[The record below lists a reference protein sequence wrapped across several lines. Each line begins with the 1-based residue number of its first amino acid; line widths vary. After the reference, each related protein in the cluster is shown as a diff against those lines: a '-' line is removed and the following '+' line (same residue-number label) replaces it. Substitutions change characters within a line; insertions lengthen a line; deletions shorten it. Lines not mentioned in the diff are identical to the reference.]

1 MKRGL
6 LPTGNECFIFGD
18 ENKLKIFPANTFN
31 FKPKSHIRIDDIQR
45 CILDNFWYQYAN
57 KREDKGYML
66 SILNS
71 LAEYFNKMN
80 QVLPKSTKIEIPKKF
95 EVQKDEALYIL
106 FDGNKPGIYMTWEDV
121 MIEKIDAR
129 KKGEDVTFKKYDNIN
144 EALMWARKIIGE
156 NYYIDPKA
164 KEYIQRRR
172 TNDNISN
179 PLTPKAAKAE
189 PSGSKNIQEECPPK
203 YHTYKECLLKGIDP
217 LDSEYID
224 QELDKRFE
232 EFSKIMKNEL
242 KEEILNEIRMEMDNK
257 FEEIKKECDSKFDF
271 NISEAD
277 QMDIAGHGQL
287 PE

>member
-18 ENKLKIFPANTFN
+18 ENKLKIFPTNSFN
-31 FKPKSHIRIDDIQR
+31 FKPKNHIRIDDIQR
-45 CILDNFWYQYAN
+45 CILDNFWNQYVN

-71 LAEYFNKMN
+71 LAEYFNTMN
-80 QVLPKSTKIEIPKKF
+80 KDLPKSSKIEVPKKY

-164 KEYIQRRR
+164 KEYIEKKR
-172 TNDNISN
+172 TN
-179 PLTPKAAKAE
+179 TPTPTAAKAE
-189 PSGSKNIQEECPPK
+189 SSGSKNIKDEGSPK

-232 EFSKIMKNEL
+232 EYSKILKKEL
-242 KEEILNEIRMEMDNK
+242 KEEILNEIRMEMDTK